1 MNIWSCRFITV
12 DDNSSKI
19 KCWQVGDAMCLA
31 WKALEPPTTNST
43 LVPFLGRKVHLSL
56 NVCVVVAVVDCALL
70 SVRRISGDCK
80 DVYVQAEQS
89 TRKPVSAAQRLARHR
104 TPRSA
109 SRAALRVR
117 LEPALAFLQHLLF
130 WTERHSECFI
140 ARCCVFTLT
149 GAYSSLSS
157 MWITPACCCL

>member
-19 KCWQVGDAMCLA
+19 KCWQVGDAFCLA

-56 NVCVVVAVVDCALL
+56 NVCMVVAVVDCALL

-89 TRKPVSAAQRLARHR
+89 TRKPRVSLLASRSDLPGAARHEVQAVPLCACNWSPHWHSCR
-104 TPRSA
+104 TSCFGLSGTQNARI
-109 SRAALRVR
+109 R
-117 LEPALAFLQHLLF
+117 PAL
-130 WTERHSECFI
+130 T
-140 ARCCVFTLT
+140 TN
-149 GAYSSLSS
+149 
-157 MWITPACCCL
+157 